1 MTISSQSATP
11 QNPLFPDIE
20 VPLIGEDGNIF
31 IIISKIS
38 KALANNGVSS
48 EDRSQF
54 FNEVT
59 EADSYTEALN
69 KCCRWVVIS

>member
-11 QNPLFPDIE
+11 QNPLFPNIK

-31 IIISKIS
+31 VIMSKIS
-38 KALANNGVSS
+38 KALKKNGVSS
-48 EDRSQF
+48 IDRSQF

-59 EADSYTEALN
+59 GCNSYTEALN